1 MSLTKKTKDLVEKYV
16 LGRLGYTSITED
28 NVDEIVDYVADNLDV
43 LLLEAKEAGDDI
55 DEGLLSLV
63 SNSET

>member
-28 NVDEIVDYVADNLDV
+28 NVDEIVDYIADNLDV
-43 LLLEAKEAGDDI
+43 LLLEAQEAGDDI
-55 DEGLLSLV
+55 DEDLLSLV

>member
-28 NVDEIVDYVADNLDV
+28 NVDEIVDYIADNLDV
-43 LLLEAKEAGDDI
+43 LLLEAQEAGDDI
-55 DEGLLSLV
+55 DEDLLSLV
-63 SNSET
+63 ANAEA